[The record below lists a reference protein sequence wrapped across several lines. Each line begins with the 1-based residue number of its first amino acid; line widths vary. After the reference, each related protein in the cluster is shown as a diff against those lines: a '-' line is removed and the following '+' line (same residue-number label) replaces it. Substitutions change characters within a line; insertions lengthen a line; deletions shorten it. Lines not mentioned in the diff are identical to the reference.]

1 MGNQHNLAGISALA
15 WAILA
20 LAGFALNIALAALGR
35 LDIYDS
41 ETALRF
47 LEQRPALVIGS
58 HFFYGL
64 AGVAFVLTAIAF
76 YEWLP
81 REGGGY
87 LARASLTFGIIA
99 GTLFF
104 ISGQIGG
111 WGGVDLRYVQATR
124 SADYAQ
130 AAYLP
135 LAIVVNRMFA
145 AAITGSGLWL
155 LMTNLNIVKNK
166 ILPAVIAYLGLGAG
180 ILALSGLL
188 LPGGGLGLLGFL
200 LGTIWGI
207 LAGLLLLR
215 QSL

>member
-1 MGNQHNLAGISALA
+1 MGNQHKLAGVSVLV
-15 WAILA
+15 WAVLA
-20 LAGFALNIALAALGR
+20 LVGFALNIVLAALGR

-41 ETALRF
+41 ETALQF
-47 LEQRPALVIGS
+47 LEQRPVLVTGS

-64 AGVAFVLTAIAF
+64 AGIAFVLTAVAF

-87 LARASLTFGIIA
+87 LARVSITFGIIA

-111 WGGVDLRYVQATR
+111 WGGVDVRYVQAIR
-124 SADYAQ
+124 SADYVRE
-130 AAYLP
+130 AYLS

-145 AAITGSGLWL
+145 AAITVSGLWFL
-155 LMTNLNIVKNK
+155 VTNLSIVKNK
-166 ILPAVIAYLGLGAG
+166 ILPAVISYLGLGAG
-180 ILALSGLL
+180 VLALSGLL

-207 LAGLLLLR
+207 LVGLLLLR
-215 QSL
+215 R

>member
-1 MGNQHNLAGISALA
+1 MGNQHKLAGVSVLV
-15 WAILA
+15 WAVLA
-20 LAGFALNIALAALGR
+20 LVGFALNIVLAALGR

-41 ETALRF
+41 ETALQF
-47 LEQRPALVIGS
+47 LEQRPVLVTGS

-64 AGVAFVLTAIAF
+64 AGIAFVLTAVAF

-87 LARASLTFGIIA
+87 LARVSITFGIIA

-111 WGGVDLRYVQATR
+111 WGGVDLRYIEAIR
-124 SADYAQ
+124 SADYVRE
-130 AAYLP
+130 AYLS

-145 AAITGSGLWL
+145 AAITVSGFWFFL
-155 LMTNLNIVKNK
+155 TNLNMLKNES
-166 ILPAVIAYLGLGAG
+166 LPLMSYLGLGAG
-180 ILALSGLL
+180 VLALSGLL

-200 LGTIWGI
+200 LSAIWGI
-207 LAGLLLLR
+207 LVGLLLLR
-215 QSL
+215 R